1 MRISSF
7 LLSLLIFSIVLISS
21 IILFEIDSQK
31 EITGFLNRELVEI
44 DYSLKS
50 GLIPHKHNCI
60 HEQIVNSPDFKL
72 EFHEESNL
80 PRTLQTTTPKPIQIV
95 FDFTSKK
102 KKKKLI

>member
-1 MRISSF
+1 M
-7 LLSLLIFSIVLISS
+7 
-21 IILFEIDSQK
+21 
-31 EITGFLNRELVEI
+31 
-44 DYSLKS
+44 
-50 GLIPHKHNCI
+50 

-102 KKKKLI
+102 KKKLIKQKKI

>member
-50 GLIPHKHNCI
+50 GQIPHKHNCI
-60 HEQIVNSPDFKL
+60 HA
-72 EFHEESNL
+72 
-80 PRTLQTTTPKPIQIV
+80 
-95 FDFTSKK
+95 
-102 KKKKLI
+102 